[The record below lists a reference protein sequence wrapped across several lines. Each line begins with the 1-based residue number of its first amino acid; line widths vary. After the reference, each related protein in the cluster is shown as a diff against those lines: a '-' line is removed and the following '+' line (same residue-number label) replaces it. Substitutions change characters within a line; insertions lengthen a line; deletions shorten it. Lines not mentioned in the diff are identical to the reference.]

1 MRAGRALL
9 LLILA
14 AAAGCGADDEETSRA
29 APIPPAATAA
39 PRARAALFDTA
50 PAPAPAPAP
59 EPIEP
64 ERASRPERVV
74 FDLTDNRLLAHLYQG
89 GGVWVDAGS
98 ASFARYARPGGEKVG
113 WQLLRRRAGV
123 RVAVLRRRGAI
134 TVPLRDEEAARPSG
148 SIALAVHASEPA
160 GLAIAVNGAAAGSA
174 AIRRGWQLATVDLPA
189 GALVS
194 GENRVVLD
202 AGKQSVAIAWIQV
215 GGDPLAAEPA
225 HAAPPPVFDREE
237 RALTVTGGHAVVY
250 YLYVPEQAAL
260 VAEVTPTRE
269 DEPDCRIAVRA
280 RSHGAEVTGEMA
292 GASRVDLDPLA
303 GQVVRVALE
312 ARGCVRARA
321 AVRGA
326 ALVVPGTPPVRASAP
341 PPRHVILW
349 IMDTLRADRIRP
361 IQPDARPEVPALERL
376 AAEGAVFRQAYVQG
390 NESQTSHASIWTS
403 LFPATHGV
411 RSAGNDQS
419 YRLAR
424 RFDTIGQLARRAGLR
439 PVGVTANGMIT
450 TQGGYARGFTTFV
463 NLMREKNPG
472 RRNGFVPGQRILA
485 RAREH
490 MGEGWRDP
498 FFLFVGTIDTH
509 KPWVGHEPWLSR
521 YDPDPYKGVF
531 ATAAWPGDLGI
542 RAGSMACTRLPA
554 PRDLARIHAIYDSD
568 VSYQDS
574 VLGAMLAELDA
585 QGIADDTM
593 IIVTA
598 DHGEELWEAGR
609 CGHGASLRETLV
621 HVPLFV
627 RYPPLIAG
635 GTIVEEGVD
644 AMDILPTLADALG
657 EPPPARAQGDSLV
670 GLAQG
675 IGRGYARPSY
685 ASQYEYAHAMRV
697 GGWKIWIGKEGA
709 VRLYDLGTDPGEKAP
724 LTDRPIER
732 RFMGDLLH
740 LFLANRTRWNK
751 RRWGVVS
758 NMSPEAADELDGVGV
773 RR

>member
-1 MRAGRALL
+1 MEARRAVLL
-9 LLILA
+9 LF
-14 AAAGCGADDEETSRA
+14 AAAGCGADGEGTSQA
-29 APIPPAATAA
+29 APVPAAVVSAE
-39 PRARAALFDTA
+39 PRARAGLFDTA
-50 PAPAPAPAP
+50 RAPAPVPAP
-59 EPIEP
+59 IEAEPAPGP
-64 ERASRPERVV
+64 EHVV
-74 FDLTDNRLLAHLYQG
+74 FDLTDNRLLAHVYQG
-89 GGVWVDAGS
+89 GGVWADAGS

-123 RVAVLRRRGAI
+123 RVALLRRSGAI

-148 SIALAVHASEPA
+148 SISLAVHASDR
-160 GLAIAVNGAAAGSA
+160 GTLAIAVNRAPAGTAAL
-174 AIRRGWQLATVDLPA
+174 RRGWQLATVDLPA
-189 GALVS
+189 GALVP

-202 AGKQSVAIAWIQV
+202 AGKETVAVAWIQV
-215 GGDPLAAEPA
+215 GGDPLAAAPP
-225 HAAPPPVFDREE
+225 HAAPPPFFDRDGHG
-237 RALTVTGGHAVVY
+237 LTVAGGQALVY
-250 YLYVPEQAAL
+250 YLYVPEQSAL
-260 VAEVTPTRE
+260 VAEVTPTGE

-280 RSHGAEVTGEMA
+280 RSHGAEVHGELA
-292 GASRVDLDPLA
+292 GGARVDLDPLA
-303 GQVVRVALE
+303 GQVARVSLE

-321 AVRGA
+321 SVRGA
-326 ALVVPGTPPVRASAP
+326 ALVVPGAAPVRASGP

-403 LFPATHGV
+403 LFPATHGI

-419 YRLAR
+419 YRLSR
-424 RFDTIGQLARRAGLR
+424 RFDTIGQLARRSGLR

-450 TQGGYARGFTTFV
+450 PQGGYARGFTTFV
-463 NLMREKNPG
+463 NMMREKNPR
-472 RRNGFVPGQRILA
+472 RRNGFVPGQRILE
-485 RAREH
+485 RARQQ
-490 MGEGWRDP
+490 MAEGWRDP

-521 YDPDPYKGVF
+521 YDPEPYKGPF

-542 RAGSMACTRLPA
+542 RAGSMACTRTPA

-593 IIVTA
+593 IVVTA

-627 RYPPLIAG
+627 RYPPLIPG
-635 GTIVEEGVD
+635 GTIVDEGVD

-657 EPPPARAQGDSLV
+657 APPPPRAQGDSLV
-670 GLAQG
+670 ALAQG

-697 GGWKIWIGKEGA
+697 GGWKIWIGKDGA
-709 VRLYDLGTDPGEKAP
+709 LRLYDLGSDPGEKAP
-724 LTDRPIER
+724 VTDRPIER
-732 RFMGDLLH
+732 RFMADLLH
-740 LFLANRTRWNK
+740 LFLANRSRWSK

-758 NMSPEAADELDGVGV
+758 NMSPDAADELDGVGG
-773 RR
+773 RP